1 MEFSFPENFHCLPA
15 VNYLNENFKSPLDIP
30 RLMKLCGLSRTH
42 FFRLFK
48 KETNSTPFEYMK
60 NRRLQEAENMLLCT
74 DLSIAEIGDRVG
86 WEDQFY
92 FSRTFKKNT
101 GLSPGDFRRQFKKGR
116 QGII

>member
-1 MEFSFPENFHCLPA
+1 
-15 VNYLNENFKSPLDIP
+15 
-30 RLMKLCGLSRTH
+30 
-42 FFRLFK
+42 
-48 KETNSTPFEYMK
+48 MK